1 MDPIPAP
8 ISPTAPYLTLN
19 PHHFPITTSSPAA
32 QEWFNRAL
40 NLTYAFSHEEALV
53 CFYQVLAH
61 DEACLMGYWGVAYA
75 LGANYNKTWE
85 LYAKGEVE
93 KTVPHIRAAL
103 DQVKRRNLRGTE
115 QEQSLVHA
123 LDARMPQDLTNRDY
137 STWNTKYAH
146 AMRDVYTR
154 FPENIDVAAIF
165 AESLMVLTPW
175 RLWDLT
181 TGLPTANSHAAEIK
195 QILESAM
202 RTDKGRRHPGLLH
215 FYIHL
220 MEMSSTPELAL
231 PAANALPSLVP
242 DAGHLQHMPSHI
254 YFLIGDYARAIDA
267 NLRGIAADETY
278 MRITGRSGGFYLVYR
293 LHNMQFVVYAAMFA
307 GQYELAME
315 HVEMIERNVPL
326 DLVHTLGDF
335 IEATYAIRL
344 QVYVR
349 FGKWDLL
356 KHLPI
361 PEDRQL
367 FPITTAFT
375 YWARAIAF
383 SATRDVGAA
392 ETERERYLDA
402 VEMVPEGR
410 LMFPNTARQVH
421 AIGTSF
427 LDGELEYRKGEYDTA
442 FTHLEESI
450 KRYDGLVYCEP
461 WSWMTP
467 PRHAYA
473 ALSLEQGHTTRALET
488 YYADLGFNDNLARA
502 HQHPN
507 NIWALAG
514 AEDCLRLLGREDERR
529 IVEVLLRTGRA
540 VADVQVGVSCF
551 CRIDRL
557 PGGEAVVVDV
567 SLQQGAKDQV
577 DDGKVDQGNG
587 CCQK

>member
-1 MDPIPAP
+1 M
-8 ISPTAPYLTLN
+8 
-19 PHHFPITTSSPAA
+19 
-32 QEWFNRAL
+32 
-40 NLTYAFSHEEALV
+40 

-61 DEACLMGYWGVAYA
+61 DEACLMGYWGIAYA

-115 QEQSLVHA
+115 LEQSLVHA

-181 TGLPTANSHAAEIK
+181 TGLPAANSHAAEIRG
-195 QILESAM
+195 ILETAM
-202 RTDKGRRHPGLLH
+202 ATSEGRRHPGLLH

-326 DLVHTLGDF
+326 HLVHTLGDF

-349 FGKWDLL
+349 FGKWNLL

-402 VEMVPEGR
+402 VEMVPERR
-410 LMFPNTARQVH
+410 LMFPNTACQVL

-514 AEDCLRLLGREDERR
+514 AEECLKILGREDERR